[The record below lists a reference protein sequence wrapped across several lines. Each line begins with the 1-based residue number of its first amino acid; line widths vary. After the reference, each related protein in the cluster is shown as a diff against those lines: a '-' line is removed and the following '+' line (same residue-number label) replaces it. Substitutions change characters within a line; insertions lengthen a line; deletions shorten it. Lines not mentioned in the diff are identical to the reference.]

1 MLRCSSGI
9 SLRSMKCTLE
19 RQQNLHRHKSY
30 PGHSPNVD
38 PWYVQF
44 TEANRCRGRTD
55 WSWLSK
61 TWLDR
66 FFIVLHKCWLNPKWL
81 KFLVICWLKYVK
93 ILALHR
99 HQCFFS
105 AKGPPDTEMQCD
117 AAPEDWEM
125 RRSARTWG
133 RSTLVDD
140 KRWLSSSI
148 RLVTSL
154 CVPLGKCIHH
164 IMIYYEI
171 LWYIMS
177 NEFMTNLASFA
188 FCWSWSDYVRFIWPP
203 FTSIYKQ
210 QNRKCYK
217 NPSTSSWPR
226 NAQQT
231 IHRLPIVIP
240 SGSYTRFDPSPV
252 FTGCN

>member
-1 MLRCSSGI
+1 MT
-9 SLRSMKCTLE
+9 CTLE

-164 IMIYYEI
+164 IMIYYDI
-171 LWYIMS
+171 LCPMNSWLILHPSHFVEAGQIMS
-177 NEFMTNLASFA
+177 DSYAPHLH
-188 FCWSWSDYVRFIWPP
+188 P
-203 FTSIYKQ
+203 FTSNKTGSATKTLQHPVDPEMPNKQ
-210 QNRKCYK
+210 SIDF
-217 NPSTSSWPR
+217 P
-226 NAQQT
+226 
-231 IHRLPIVIP
+231 L
-240 SGSYTRFDPSPV
+240 
-252 FTGCN
+252 